1 MKLTCQVHASEL
13 STVICSPIKKNHTIA
28 KLSQLSFLLS
38 YFSKVTRMQ
47 PLFKVIFA
55 SVLACTLIGCS
66 DANRSKIIGT
76 WGIQQAD
83 TVMERINEEGPAEAL
98 DPDDFSVNPGPPKML
113 IRFSWNGQL
122 ETSTK
127 MGEIDQGKI
136 GTWEFISY
144 DESSDKMIVSCDIQ
158 SQESEYEVTFINPTT
173 IKLVPPNM
181 AGTRTKIKFTK
192 QP

>member
-1 MKLTCQVHASEL
+1 MQS
-13 STVICSPIKKNHTIA
+13 
-28 KLSQLSFLLS
+28 LL
-38 YFSKVTRMQ
+38 
-47 PLFKVIFA
+47 KVIFA
-55 SVLACTLIGCS
+55 SLLACTLIGCS

-83 TVMERINEEGPAEAL
+83 TVMERINEDGSDPTL
-98 DPDDFSVNPGPPKML
+98 DPGDFSVNPGPPKML

-122 ETSTK
+122 ESSTK

-144 DESSDKMIVSCDIQ
+144 DTSSDKMMVLCDIQ
-158 SQESEYEVTFINPTT
+158 NQQSEHEITFINPTT

-181 AGTRTKIKFTK
+181 AGTRTKITFTK

>member
-1 MKLTCQVHASEL
+1 
-13 STVICSPIKKNHTIA
+13 
-28 KLSQLSFLLS
+28 
-38 YFSKVTRMQ
+38 
-47 PLFKVIFA
+47 
-55 SVLACTLIGCS
+55 
-66 DANRSKIIGT
+66 
-76 WGIQQAD
+76 
-83 TVMERINEEGPAEAL
+83 
-98 DPDDFSVNPGPPKML
+98 ML

-136 GTWEFISY
+136 GTWKFISY
-144 DESSDKMIVSCDIQ
+144 DELSDKMILLCDIQ
-158 SQESEYEVTFINPTT
+158 SQESEHEVNFINPTT

>member
-1 MKLTCQVHASEL
+1 MKLTCKVHASDL
-13 STVICSPIKKNHTIA
+13 STVICLPIKKNHTIG
-28 KLSQLSFLLS
+28 KLSQLSFRPLSFFKTTRLQVLL
-38 YFSKVTRMQ
+38 KV
-47 PLFKVIFA
+47 LFA
-55 SVLACTLIGCS
+55 SVLTCTSIGCT

-83 TVMERINEEGPAEAL
+83 TVMERINEDDLDAAL
-98 DPDDFSVNPGPPKML
+98 DPSDFSVNPGPPKML

-136 GTWEFISY
+136 GTWKFISY
-144 DESSDKMIVSCDIQ
+144 DESSDKMVVSCDIQ
-158 SQESEYEVTFINPTT
+158 SQQSEHEINFINPTT

>member
-1 MKLTCQVHASEL
+1 MQS
-13 STVICSPIKKNHTIA
+13 
-28 KLSQLSFLLS
+28 LL
-38 YFSKVTRMQ
+38 
-47 PLFKVIFA
+47 KVIFA
-55 SVLACTLIGCS
+55 SLLACTLIGCS

-83 TVMERINEEGPAEAL
+83 TVMERINEDGSDPTL
-98 DPDDFSVNPGPPKML
+98 DPGDFSVNPGPPKML

-122 ETSTK
+122 ESSTK

-144 DESSDKMIVSCDIQ
+144 DASSDKMMVLCDIQ
-158 SQESEYEVTFINPTT
+158 NQQSEHEITFINPTT

-181 AGTRTKIKFTK
+181 AGTRTKITFTK

>member
-1 MKLTCQVHASEL
+1 VHASDL
-13 STVICSPIKKNHTIA
+13 STVICLPIKKNHTIG
-28 KLSQLSFLLS
+28 KLSQFSFRQI
-38 YFSKVTRMQ
+38 YFFKATRMQ
-47 PLFKVIFA
+47 SLLKVIFA
-55 SVLACTLIGCS
+55 SLLACTLIGCS

-83 TVMERINEEGPAEAL
+83 TVMERINEDGPDPTL
-98 DPDDFSVNPGPPKML
+98 DPGDFSVNPGPPKML

-122 ETSTK
+122 ESSTK
-127 MGEIDQGKI
+127 MGEIDQGKM

-144 DESSDKMIVSCDIQ
+144 DASSDKMMVLCDIQ
-158 SQESEYEVTFINPTT
+158 NQQSEHEITFINPTT

-181 AGTRTKIKFTK
+181 AGTRTKITFTK

>member
-1 MKLTCQVHASEL
+1 MQS
-13 STVICSPIKKNHTIA
+13 
-28 KLSQLSFLLS
+28 LL
-38 YFSKVTRMQ
+38 
-47 PLFKVIFA
+47 KVIFA
-55 SVLACTLIGCS
+55 SLLACTLIGCS

-83 TVMERINEEGPAEAL
+83 TVMERINEDGPDPTL
-98 DPDDFSVNPGPPKML
+98 DPGDFSVNPGPPKML

-122 ETSTK
+122 ESSTK
-127 MGEIDQGKI
+127 MGEIDQGKT

-144 DESSDKMIVSCDIQ
+144 DASSDNMMVLCDIHNQQ
-158 SQESEYEVTFINPTT
+158 SEHEITFINPTT

-181 AGTRTKIKFTK
+181 AGTRTKITFTK